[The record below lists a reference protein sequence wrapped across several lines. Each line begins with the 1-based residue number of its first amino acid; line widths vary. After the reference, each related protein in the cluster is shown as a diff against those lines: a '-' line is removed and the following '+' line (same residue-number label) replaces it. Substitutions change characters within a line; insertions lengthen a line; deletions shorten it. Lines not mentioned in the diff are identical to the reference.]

1 MKFKNINIAE
11 QHAEKFV
18 LLVGV
23 LFLLYIV
30 WAYSL
35 SSRFAVDLNGLPTP
49 PAQIDDAVERQ
60 AHQLE
65 NKLNG
70 PAPADLKDWKSP
82 DYVGIFN
89 KSLTTPLTPAGPGNQ
104 PPADQLATAI
114 ISGNGVSLSG
124 ESGPNPPTDNSNPP
138 FAVPVIPV
146 PTSLVVRSDLGTLD
160 PAANPAEILKAFG
173 SQPPFDVRWVTVAAR
188 LDMAKLMEQL
198 QKPAEAGTQPILPS
212 WWNDMLALVD
222 VQVERRM
229 LQADGSWSQ
238 PQLVPPMAGRFTAR
252 ANLDQ
257 VTIQNAKSI
266 VEAAKANQSQLVQ
279 PTFYAMRNT
288 AWTPPELPEPAA
300 EAAPAAAA
308 NLADLQRQLA
318 VANTRLANLQKRRA
332 AATVPAQTL
341 FLDRQIVVVQQ
352 NIARLTQQIQSAGG
366 TAPPPAAP
374 GGFPGGPGFPG
385 EVPGGPGFP
394 GMAPGMPGME
404 TTPGAPADYA
414 TMAGSLLT
422 QDKVECWANDFSVA
436 PGKTYAYR
444 IRLVFSNPLFHQS
457 GVPDSQK
464 KIADQFTLNS
474 DWSDWSE
481 PLTTI
486 QDNYFFV
493 TAGNTATRAAHVEIW
508 KFYDGLWRK
517 YEDNVALGD
526 PIGKPTDQ
534 YVPLSPPRVDPNN
547 PQPAPALQPVID
559 FFTGAVLVDTDF
571 TYKILVPS
579 LNISQ
584 QTLRVLVAT
593 DGELTSR
600 TELADKQR
608 RETLL
613 KQIAPDALAAQTTDL
628 DRMKAYKEQQERER
642 AERAG
647 RSPAPNVRTPGP
659 GPAPGPGNNFP
670 PPDFNPAPRR

>member
-1 MKFKNINIAE
+1 MKFKNINVAE
-11 QHAEKFV
+11 KHAEKFV

-23 LFLLYIV
+23 IFLLYIV
-30 WAYSL
+30 WAYYI
-35 SSRFAVDLNGLPTP
+35 SSRFAVELNGQPTP
-49 PAQIDDAVERQ
+49 PAQIDEAIAQQ

-70 PAPADLKDWKSP
+70 PAPAVLKNWKSP

-89 KSLTTPLTPAGPGNQ
+89 KSLTTSLTPAGPNNQ

-124 ESGPNPPTDNSNPP
+124 ETGTNPLTDNSNPP
-138 FAVPVIPV
+138 FAIPVIPV

-160 PAANPAEILKAFG
+160 PAANPAEILQAFG
-173 SQPPFDVRWVTVAAR
+173 SQAPFDVRWVTVAAR

-198 QKPAEAGTQPILPS
+198 QKPAEGGTQPILPS
-212 WWNDMLALVD
+212 WWSDMLTLVD

-229 LQADGSWSQ
+229 LQPDGSWSQ
-238 PQLVPPMAGRFTAR
+238 PQLVAPMVGRFTAR
-252 ANLDQ
+252 ANNLDQ
-257 VTIQNAKSI
+257 VTIQSAKSI
-266 VEAAKANQSQLVQ
+266 VEAAKLNQSQLVQ
-279 PTFYAMRNT
+279 PTFYALRNT
-288 AWTPPELPEPAA
+288 AWAPPELLEPAA
-300 EAAPAAAA
+300 DAAPAGSA
-308 NLADLQRQLA
+308 NLADLQRQITLS
-318 VANTRLANLQKRRA
+318 NTRLANLQKRRA
-332 AATVPAQTL
+332 AATVPAQIQ
-341 FLDRQIVVVQQ
+341 FLDRQIATIQQ
-352 NIARLTQQIQSAGG
+352 NIARLTQQIQAAGG
-366 TAPPPAAP
+366 AAP
-374 GGFPGGPGFPG
+374 SAPGGPGFPG
-385 EVPGGPGFP
+385 EFPGGPGFP
-394 GMAPGMPGME
+394 APGMAPGGMPGME
-404 TTPGAPADYA
+404 TPPADYA
-414 TMAGSLLT
+414 TLTGSLLT
-422 QDKVECWANDFSVA
+422 QDKVECWANDFSVL

-464 KIADQFTLNS
+464 KIADQFTLSS

-493 TAGNTATRAAHVEIW
+493 TAGNAATRAARIEIW

-517 YEDNVALGD
+517 YEYNVAIGD

-534 YVPLSPPRVDPNN
+534 YAPLSPPRVDPNN

-571 TYKILVPS
+571 TYKVLVPS

-600 TELADKQR
+600 AELADKQL

-613 KQIAPDALAAQTTDL
+613 KRIAPDALAAQATDL
-628 DRMKAYKEQQERER
+628 DRMRAHKEQQERER

-647 RSPAPNVRTPGP
+647 RSPAPNVRTPAP
-659 GPAPGPGNNFP
+659 GSGPGNNFP